1 MLPTSFF
8 RKSPKCFSLTSQNRT
23 LPWDDVRFQRAEAH
37 RHGHYPASKAFKG
50 GAVEQRKHN
59 QFIEVAFL
67 VLLSFLWGGSF
78 TLIKIAVETV
88 PPATM
93 VTARLAI
100 GAFLLM
106 LLVKVRGI
114 EFPKAP
120 AVWGAFVIQGI
131 LQSALPFTL
140 ISWAEKHID
149 SGLAGL
155 LNSTPPLFA
164 FLITYL
170 ILHERG
176 DLLRKSIGVATGFA
190 GVVVILGPDVL
201 AGASHSVLGQLA
213 VTGASL
219 SYAIA
224 AIYARRFANQPALLT
239 AASSMVMATMLMLP
253 ISLYVDR
260 PWTLVPSAGAIWSV
274 LGLGVFSTG
283 VAMVIYFRLVRT
295 LGTLGVTSGS
305 YLRAGF
311 SVMLGV
317 LLLNEELS
325 FNLAVGLAL
334 IFLGVAIVTGQ
345 IKWPTSRTKAA

>member
-1 MLPTSFF
+1 M
-8 RKSPKCFSLTSQNRT
+8 K
-23 LPWDDVRFQRAEAH
+23 QR
-37 RHGHYPASKAFKG
+37 
-50 GAVEQRKHN
+50 QQN
-59 QFIEVAFL
+59 QFIELAFL

-93 VTARLAI
+93 VTARVAI
-100 GAFLLM
+100 GALLLM
-106 LLVKVRGI
+106 LLAKMRGI

-120 AVWGAFVIQGI
+120 AIWGAFTIQGI

-140 ISWAEKHID
+140 ISWGEKHID

-164 FLITYL
+164 FLVTYF
-170 ILHERG
+170 ILREG
-176 DLLRKSIGVATGFA
+176 SDVLRKSIGVATGFA
-190 GVVVILGPDVL
+190 GVIVILGPDIL

-224 AIYARRFANQPALLT
+224 AIHARRFANQPALLT
-239 AASSMVMATMLMLP
+239 AACSMVMATMLMLP
-253 ISLYVDR
+253 LSLYFDQ
-260 PWTLVPSAGAIWSV
+260 PWTLAPSAEAIWSI
-274 LGLGVFSTG
+274 LGLGVFSTA

-295 LGTLGVTSGS
+295 IGTLGVTSGS

-311 SVMLGV
+311 GVMLGV

-325 FNLAVGLAL
+325 FDLALGLAL
-334 IFLGVAIVTGQ
+334 IFLGVAIVMGQ
-345 IKWPTSRTKAA
+345 IGWPSNRTKAA